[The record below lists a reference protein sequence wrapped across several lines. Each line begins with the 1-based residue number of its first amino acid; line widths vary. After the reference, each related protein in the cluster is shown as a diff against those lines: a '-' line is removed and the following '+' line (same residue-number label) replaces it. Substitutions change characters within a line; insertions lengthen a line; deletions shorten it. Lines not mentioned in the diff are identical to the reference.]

1 MGRKSLSLIHPNP
14 DEVIEITFGKL
25 QKRKSHQSSNLL
37 IDNDMHVDI
46 CETIYVAIKRS
57 MILNLRN
64 LGGVNTFVHVSSEQ
78 NTRKN
83 L

>member
-46 CETIYVAIKRS
+46 CETIYVAIKRFCAINDPELEKS
-57 MILNLRN
+57 WWSQYFCARI
-64 LGGVNTFVHVSSEQ
+64 F
-78 NTRKN
+78 
-83 L
+83 